1 MELKASNLQIKKSL
15 NGDTELIFSVA
26 DKDNKIAKLISEDTT
41 LKEFIRLRF
50 EKWRNK
56 RSLNANAYFHLL
68 VNKIAE
74 KLKVSD
80 SEVKIR
86 LNLEYGTPAT
96 DKNGN
101 TVVIK
106 LPKDVDIKQFY
117 DYAKWIAD
125 KREPSGVETSYYI
138 FYKQTHTLDTKEMS
152 RLIDGTIQEAQA
164 LGIDTITPAEKE
176 KMMKLYGVYYEKQA
190 NKVS

>member
-1 MELKASNLQIKKSL
+1 MKIKATGFEILNGIHGTKLMLAVAKESVANLITANNDNALSGDLAVEIKKW
-15 NGDTELIFSVA
+15 T
-26 DKDNKIAKLISEDTT
+26 KQ
-41 LKEFIRLRF
+41 
-50 EKWRNK
+50 

-101 TVVIK
+101 QVIVK
-106 LPKDVDIKQFY
+106 LPKEVEVTQFY

-125 KREPSGVETSYYI
+125 KQEKVMTSYYI
-138 FYKQTHTLDTKEMS
+138 FYKQTHTLDSKEMA
-152 RLIDGTIQEAQA
+152 RLIDGTISEAKE
-164 LGIDTITPAEKE
+164 LFIETITPEEKA
-176 KMMKLYGVYYEKQA
+176 KMMALWGSK
-190 NKVS
+190 

>member
-1 MELKASNLQIKKSL
+1 MELKAKKLEIKKSL

-26 DKDNKIAKLISEDTT
+26 DKDNQIAKLISEDAT
-41 LKEFIRLRF
+41 LKEFIRLKF

-80 SEVKIR
+80 GEIKIR

-101 TVVIK
+101 CVIIK

-125 KREPSGVETSYYI
+125 KKEPSGIETSYYI
-138 FYKQTHTLDTKEMS
+138 LYKQTHTLDTKEMA
-152 RLIDGTIQEAQA
+152 RLIDGTINEAKE
-164 LGIDTITPAEKE
+164 LGIETITPEEKA
-176 KMMKLYGVYYEKQA
+176 KMMSLWK
-190 NKVS
+190 NN